1 MQRAKSKPTAAD
13 DWAHELQALLVKKEI
28 RPPGEGWLCSAEVSA
43 KLKISRCQA
52 RKSLRRGLE
61 EGVLEKFEGTK
72 NHGARSYHYVWY
84 RKKKRT

>member
-13 DWAHELQALLVKKEI
+13 DWAHELQTLLVQKEI
-28 RPPGEGWLCSAEVSA
+28 RPPGSGWLCSSEVSA

-61 EGVLEKFEGTK
+61 LGVLEKFEGTK
-72 NHGARSYHYVWY
+72 NQGARCYHYVWY